1 MPESH
6 ETRDGESRCCGLGQ
20 QADDGLQL
28 LQRVGIGFLR
38 LRRSR
43 INRCVAGGV
52 FPLEIVLLL
61 CQSENAA
68 DRALDVLQGV
78 AAELGRSDLIQPS
91 LDVVGS
97 SLLEPNLSA
106 ERLK

>member
-1 MPESH
+1 M
-6 ETRDGESRCCGLGQ
+6 
-20 QADDGLQL
+20 
-28 LQRVGIGFLR
+28 
-38 LRRSR
+38 
-43 INRCVAGGV
+43 
-52 FPLEIVLLL
+52 EIVLLL